1 LNGAYL
7 KGIRKANE
15 DDDLGFLGLGI
26 IDELR
31 HSYKN
36 YTQDLA
42 NDDMKLTVIY
52 DQHSRFPKL
61 TALYT
66 V

>member
-42 NDDMKLTVIY
+42 NDDMKFDSYIRSTFKI
-52 DQHSRFPKL
+52 P
-61 TALYT
+61 
-66 V
+66 

>member
-36 YTQDLA
+36 
-42 NDDMKLTVIY
+42 NNRI
-52 DQHSRFPKL
+52 
-61 TALYT
+61 
-66 V
+66 

>member
-1 LNGAYL
+1 MNGAYL

-42 NDDMKLTVIY
+42 NDDMKFDSYIRSTFKI
-52 DQHSRFPKL
+52 P
-61 TALYT
+61 
-66 V
+66 

>member
-1 LNGAYL
+1 MNGAYL

-36 YTQDLA
+36 YIQDLA
-42 NDDMKLTVIY
+42 NDDMKFDSYIRSTFKI
-52 DQHSRFPKL
+52 P
-61 TALYT
+61 
-66 V
+66 

>member
-42 NDDMKLTVIY
+42 NDDMKFDSYLRSTFKI
-52 DQHSRFPKL
+52 P
-61 TALYT
+61 
-66 V
+66 

>member
-31 HSYKN
+31 HCYKN

-42 NDDMKLTVIY
+42 NDDMKFDSYKRSTFKI
-52 DQHSRFPKL
+52 P
-61 TALYT
+61 
-66 V
+66 

>member
-36 YTQDLA
+36 YIQDLA
-42 NDDMKLTVIY
+42 NDDMKFDSYIRSTFKI
-52 DQHSRFPKL
+52 P
-61 TALYT
+61 
-66 V
+66 

>member
-36 YTQDLA
+36 YTQDLG
-42 NDDMKLTVIY
+42 NDDMKFDSYIRSTFKI
-52 DQHSRFPKL
+52 P
-61 TALYT
+61 
-66 V
+66 

>member
-36 YTQDLA
+36 YSQDLA
-42 NDDMKLTVIY
+42 NDDMKFDSYIRSTFKI
-52 DQHSRFPKL
+52 P
-61 TALYT
+61 
-66 V
+66 

>member
-42 NDDMKLTVIY
+42 NDDMKFDSYIR
-52 DQHSRFPKL
+52 SIFKIP
-61 TALYT
+61 
-66 V
+66 